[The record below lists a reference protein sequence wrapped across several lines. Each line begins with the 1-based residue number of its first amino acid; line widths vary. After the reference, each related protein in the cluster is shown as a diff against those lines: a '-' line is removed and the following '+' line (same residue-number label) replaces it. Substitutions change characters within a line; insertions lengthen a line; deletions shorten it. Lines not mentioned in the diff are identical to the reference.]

1 MNKEKIA
8 ILADSG
14 SDVPQDFSQAH
25 HVYTLPL
32 KVIYPDREYTDKVD
46 ISSQEV
52 IDRMPGEI
60 PKTSLPDGASIVA
73 VFDEIKAAGYEKVI
87 AVTISSGLSG
97 TYNMV
102 QMMAKDYEGLDIF
115 VLDTKNIGIASGLQ
129 AIRAVELVE
138 SGLDFETICQKL
150 AAEVFQNKV
159 FFNVATLEY
168 LQKGGRIGLVT
179 AIFGTAL
186 KLNPIISCNEEG
198 VYYTVAKSRG
208 RKKSLAKSLE
218 LVKDFAGKSQKYRL
232 AVAHAGAKEEAQE
245 MMKWLTALLPNAVE
259 QYFGEISPALVVH
272 TGPGLLGVGVQ
283 VLD

>member
-245 MMKWLTALLPNAVE
+245 MMKRLTALLPNAVE